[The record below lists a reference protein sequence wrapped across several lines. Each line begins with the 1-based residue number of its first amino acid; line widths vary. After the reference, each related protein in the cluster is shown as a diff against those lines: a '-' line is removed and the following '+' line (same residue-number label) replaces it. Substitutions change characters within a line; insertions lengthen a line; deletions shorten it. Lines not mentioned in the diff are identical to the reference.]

1 MRGEMLVL
9 RSETVLLAE
18 VEVEVEVDIILALG
32 RLIFT
37 LEER

>member
-1 MRGEMLVL
+1 MRGEMLVV

-18 VEVEVEVDIILALG
+18 ARRGEVDIILAVG

-37 LEER
+37 SEDR